1 MRARSFWLCVPRLGW
16 GIGRAKAQEI
26 CKLSILALA
35 LVVPAIAQT
44 TLTLDE
50 AVRTSLGRRPD
61 LKAAEARVSAAQ
73 GRKTQAGLFANP
85 RLIFQ
90 VENLRG
96 SNFDYGNDAD
106 SFAYLSQVI
115 ETSGRRGNRIAVGE
129 ANLGRSQLEEEQVR
143 REIGFRVREAYWLAL
158 GVQFARDLYEQND
171 SYFKQIVEYH
181 EARLKE
187 GKIAEVDVLR
197 VRLQAE
203 QIHAALENAQ
213 LDVEKA
219 QLLLA
224 REMGVVT
231 SGPWQLTEHFD
242 QLEEPRSVK
251 GAVPSTLVE
260 SRLAAQDLAAARA
273 NLGLERA
280 VGRPDLDAIFGYKR
294 TSGLNTAIAG
304 LQLNLPI
311 FDRNQGARA
320 AAQAETLA
328 AQRNLEATNMRL
340 DSEAALA
347 RKEYEARL
355 RQARDIFAPMH
366 QQADQISDISRSAY
380 REEGLDLLRL
390 LDAERFRVEAQLA
403 WLRALTDYH
412 KSVVNL
418 ERAEGVEP

>member
-1 MRARSFWLCVPRLGW
+1 MHMTHKLG
-16 GIGRAKAQEI
+16 IVVMV
-26 CKLSILALA
+26 LALSVSA
-35 LVVPAIAQT
+35 GAQT
-44 TLTLDE
+44 QLTLDE
-50 AVRTSLGRRPD
+50 AVRIALERRPE

-73 GRKTQAGLFANP
+73 GLKSQAGLLPNP
-85 RLIFQ
+85 RFIFQ
-90 VENLRG
+90 AENLRA

-106 SFAYLSQVI
+106 SFAYFSQVI

-129 ANLGRSQLEEEQVR
+129 ANIGRSRLEEEQLR

-158 GVQFARDLYEQND
+158 GVQFARELYEQND
-171 SYFKQIVEYH
+171 RYFKQVVEYH

-203 QIHAALENAQ
+203 QIRAALENAR
-213 LDVEKA
+213 LDVDKA

-224 REMGVVT
+224 REMGVIT
-231 SGPWQLTEHFD
+231 AGPWQLTEHFD
-242 QLEEPRSVK
+242 QLEEPRTAK
-251 GAVPSTLVE
+251 GPVPSTLVE

-280 VGRPDLDAIFGYKR
+280 TGRPDLDAVFGYKR
-294 TSGLNTAIAG
+294 TAGLNTAVAG

-311 FDRNQGARA
+311 FNRNQGASA

-328 AQRNLEATNMRL
+328 AQRTLEATNARL
-340 DSEAALA
+340 ESEATLA

-355 RQARDIFAPMH
+355 RQARDIFAPLH
-366 QQADQISDISRSAY
+366 EQADQISDISRSAY

>member
-1 MRARSFWLCVPRLGW
+1 MHMTYKLG
-16 GIGRAKAQEI
+16 IVV
-26 CKLSILALA
+26 LALT
-35 LVVPAIAQT
+35 VSGGAQT
-44 TLTLDE
+44 QLTLDG
-50 AVRTSLGRRPD
+50 AVRIALERRPE

-73 GRKTQAGLFANP
+73 GLKSQAGLLPNP
-85 RLIFQ
+85 RFIFQ
-90 VENLRG
+90 AENLRA
-96 SNFDYGNDAD
+96 SNFDYGDDAD
-106 SFAYLSQVI
+106 SFAYFSQVI

-129 ANLGRSQLEEEQVR
+129 ANIGRSRLEEEQLR

-158 GVQFARDLYEQND
+158 GVQFARELYEQND
-171 SYFKQIVEYH
+171 RYFKQVVEYH

-203 QIHAALENAQ
+203 QIRAALENAR
-213 LDVEKA
+213 LDVDKA

-224 REMGVVT
+224 REMGVIT
-231 SGPWQLTEHFD
+231 AGPWQLTEHFD
-242 QLEEPRSVK
+242 QLEEPRTAK
-251 GAVPSTLVE
+251 GPVPSTLVE

-273 NLGLERA
+273 NLELERA
-280 VGRPDLDAIFGYKR
+280 TGRPDLDAIFGYKR
-294 TSGLNTAIAG
+294 TAGLNTAVAG

-311 FDRNQGARA
+311 FNRNQGASA

-328 AQRNLEATNMRL
+328 AQRTLEATNARL
-340 DSEAALA
+340 ESEATLA

-355 RQARDIFAPMH
+355 RQARDIFAPLH

>member
-1 MRARSFWLCVPRLGW
+1 MHMTYKLG
-16 GIGRAKAQEI
+16 IVV
-26 CKLSILALA
+26 LALT
-35 LVVPAIAQT
+35 VSGGAQT
-44 TLTLDE
+44 QLTLDG
-50 AVRTSLGRRPD
+50 AVRIALERRPE

-73 GRKTQAGLFANP
+73 GLKSQAGLLPNP
-85 RLIFQ
+85 RFIFQ
-90 VENLRG
+90 AENLRA

-106 SFAYLSQVI
+106 SFAYFSQVI

-129 ANLGRSQLEEEQVR
+129 ANIGRSRLEEEQLR

-158 GVQFARDLYEQND
+158 GVQFARQLYEEND
-171 SYFKQIVEYH
+171 RYFKQVVEYH

-203 QIHAALENAQ
+203 QIRAALENAR
-213 LDVEKA
+213 LDVDKA

-224 REMGVVT
+224 REMGVIT
-231 SGPWQLTEHFD
+231 AGPWQLTEHFD
-242 QLEEPRSVK
+242 QLEEPRTAK
-251 GAVPSTLVE
+251 GPVPSTLVE

-273 NLGLERA
+273 NLELERA
-280 VGRPDLDAIFGYKR
+280 TGRPDLDAIFGYKR
-294 TSGLNTAIAG
+294 TAGLNTAVAG

-311 FDRNQGARA
+311 FNRNQGASA

-328 AQRNLEATNMRL
+328 AQRTLEATNARL
-340 DSEAALA
+340 ESEATLA

-355 RQARDIFAPMH
+355 RQARDIFAPLH